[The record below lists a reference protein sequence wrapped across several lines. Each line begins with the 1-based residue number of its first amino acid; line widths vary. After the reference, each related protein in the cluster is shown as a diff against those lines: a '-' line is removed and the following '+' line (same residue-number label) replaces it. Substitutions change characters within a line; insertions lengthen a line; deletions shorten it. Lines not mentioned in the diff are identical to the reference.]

1 VTEQAATN
9 VSLVAGSPLPS
20 QQMIVLRA
28 LKQLGQLVPTSR
40 WCLIGGLMVEI
51 LLASRGAAMI
61 RATGDGDIVGDVV
74 ADRRVLRKLASG
86 LLEMNFE
93 ESPTGW
99 DGDIGVRF
107 RDKSSAAFIDV
118 LTPANSS
125 RLKNVVP
132 TQPNRRSLEAPGTD
146 FALLTA
152 TDFLVT
158 YADAEPPLR
167 IRVPSVVGGLYAKA
181 SACHEIRNAA
191 DPHKHL
197 QDAAALLTVSRL
209 PEFSGVSKAVRKR
222 LNWLYA
228 ELADENSIGWEYVAV
243 QPRNDA
249 IARLRAALGVP
260 LIL

>member
-1 VTEQAATN
+1 
-9 VSLVAGSPLPS
+9 
-20 QQMIVLRA
+20 
-28 LKQLGQLVPTSR
+28 
-40 WCLIGGLMVEI
+40 
-51 LLASRGAAMI
+51 MI
-61 RATGDGDIVGDVV
+61 RPTGDGDIVGDVV

-86 LLEMNFE
+86 LLEMDFE

-107 RDKSSAAFIDV
+107 RDRSSGVFIDV
-118 LTPANSS
+118 LTPARSS

-152 TDFLVT
+152 TDFSVT
-158 YADAEPPLR
+158 YADGEPPLR
-167 IRVPSVVGGLYAKA
+167 IRVPSVLGALYAKA
-181 SACHEIRNAA
+181 SAWHEIKNAL

-209 PEFSGVSKAVRKR
+209 SEFGDVSNAVRKR

-228 ELADENSIGWEYVAV
+228 ELAEENSIGWEYVAA

-249 IARLRAALGVP
+249 IARLSTALG
-260 LIL
+260 IGC